1 MPMKKMTVLLNNQQD
16 QFPLNGNKLI
26 QTAQNIL
33 NLLDRADAELSL
45 SVIDDDTM
53 ATLNRQYRQRQGPTN
68 VLAFSMR
75 EGLFTEIAPQV
86 LGDVIISAQTAER
99 ERLAMEISLEERI
112 NMLLIHGILH
122 LIGYDHERSEIDAVA
137 MHDKEEALLSLI

>member
-1 MPMKKMTVLLNNQQD
+1 
-16 QFPLNGNKLI
+16 
-26 QTAQNIL
+26 
-33 NLLDRADAELSL
+33 
-45 SVIDDDTM
+45 M